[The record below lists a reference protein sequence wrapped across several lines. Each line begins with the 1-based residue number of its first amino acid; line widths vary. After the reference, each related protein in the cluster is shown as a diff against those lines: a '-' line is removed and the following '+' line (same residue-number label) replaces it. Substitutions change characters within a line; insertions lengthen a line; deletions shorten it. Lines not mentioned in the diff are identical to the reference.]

1 MFPRRQLAVARFKL
15 VEVKTSFERENEE
28 CEMAHERIIFVPL
41 MVKAEEKVFLETE
54 NLLCSFMAQKLCL
67 DLDRIINC
75 VSRLHSII
83 ERLAEGDVED
93 KLIGSFFSAVVELLQ
108 LILYRLGNFPKVS

>member
-41 MVKAEEKVFLETE
+41 MVGKLRKKFFSTNRKFA
-54 NLLCSFMAQKLCL
+54 LLIHGGKLCIFGL
-67 DLDRIINC
+67 DYKLC
-75 VSRLHSII
+75 V
-83 ERLAEGDVED
+83 
-93 KLIGSFFSAVVELLQ
+93 SAVVELLQ